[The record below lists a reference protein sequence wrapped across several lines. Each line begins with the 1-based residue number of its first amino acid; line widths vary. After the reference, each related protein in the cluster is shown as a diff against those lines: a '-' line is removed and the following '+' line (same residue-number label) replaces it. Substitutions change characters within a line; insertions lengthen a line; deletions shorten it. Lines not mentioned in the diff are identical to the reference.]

1 MRVLLVDPATTGP
14 SRPRRSRW
22 APLGLAYLAAAL
34 RQSGHE
40 VWLQNRL
47 NMRIWDGLSLA
58 EADHATGRLIEQIS
72 PDLIGISGVT
82 ASFGDALAVA
92 ELARRVRPGATI
104 VLGGPH
110 ATTVPA
116 ETLERIT
123 AADCLVMGEGEER
136 IVQLAAG
143 VPPDELNGVVWRD
156 DGELRQNPWTAPE
169 APIDEIPVPAR
180 DLLNMRHLLR
190 DSPWAVRG
198 SHLRCTNLLSSRGCL
213 HRCAFCSEPAYSV
226 RGHRAHSPEYTVAEA
241 KRILADYRVPLLVFT
256 DEDFTADR
264 DRVMR
269 LLDLWRREGLA
280 RRVRFGVQARADGLD
295 EEMLA
300 AMKQAGCLHIELGME
315 SGSDRVLKLM
325 NKGCT
330 VAQNRAASEMVQ
342 RAGIMLQ
349 LNVICGVLG
358 ETEAELR
365 ASFDLVEAIQPA
377 AASIV
382 PFQLFPGTAFARQ
395 LIAQQRVPAD
405 FWDIRDRETPPPSPN
420 FSAMDDEIFDEL
432 YAQGRLL
439 AGRINSAS
447 RIAGRPWW
455 YRTARRAK
463 RTVLG
468 LLGLSGK
475 QERRHG
481 PS

>member
-1 MRVLLVDPATTGP
+1 MRVLLVDPAVSGP
-14 SRPRRSRW
+14 NKARRSRW

-34 RQSGHE
+34 RRSGHE

-47 NMRIWDGLSLA
+47 NLRMWDRLSLA
-58 EADHATGRLIEQIS
+58 EADRATERLIEQTS
-72 PDLIGISGVT
+72 PDLIGIGGVT
-82 ASFGDALAVA
+82 AAFGDSLAVA
-92 ELARRVRPGATI
+92 GLARRVRPNATI

-110 ATTVPA
+110 ATTVPM

-123 AADCLVMGEGEER
+123 KADCLVMGEGEER

-143 VPPDELNGVVWRD
+143 MPPDELNGVVWRD

-169 APIDEIPVPAR
+169 APTDDIPFPAR

-213 HRCAFCSEPAYSV
+213 HRCAFCSEPAYSI

-241 KRILADYRVPLLVFT
+241 RKILADYRVPLLVFT

-264 DRVMR
+264 DRLMR
-269 LLDLWRREGLA
+269 LMDLWRREGLA

-295 EEMLA
+295 AEMLA
-300 AMKQAGCLHIELGME
+300 AMKQAGCLHIEMGME

-325 NKGCT
+325 NKDCT
-330 VAQNRAASEMVQ
+330 VAQNCAAAEMVQ
-342 RAGIMLQ
+342 DAGIMLQ
-349 LNVICGVLG
+349 LNVICGVPG

-365 ASFDLVEAIQPA
+365 ASLELVETIGPE

-382 PFQLFPGTAFARQ
+382 PFMLFPGTAFARQ
-395 LIAQQRVPAD
+395 LIAEQRVPAD
-405 FWDIRDRETPPPSPN
+405 FWDIRDREAPLHTPN
-420 FSAMDDEIFDEL
+420 FSAMDNDVFDEL
-432 YAQGRLL
+432 YAEGRTL
-439 AGRINSAS
+439 AGRINSTT
-447 RIAGRPWW
+447 RTAGRPLW
-455 YRTARRAK
+455 YRAARRAK
-463 RTVLG
+463 HAVLG
-468 LLGLSGK
+468 RLGLRKK
-475 QERRHG
+475 QQPAQRR
-481 PS
+481 S